1 MQELYDIKDDYIKEL
16 KKYKGKEITT
26 QSLEIVDTLVHTIKN
41 LCKVIEDCEK
51 ESYGRHMSM
60 NYGTNYGV
68 NNMNPNYGYMPEM
81 YGAQGRGPG
90 AARDS
95 MGRYAAGNDMMSELN
110 SLAMS
115 MPDEQSR
122 QAIQNIMSKYR

>member
-16 KKYKGKEITT
+16 KKYKGKEINIQT
-26 QSLEIVDTLVHTIKN
+26 LEIVDTLAHTIKN
-41 LCKVIEDCEK
+41 LCKIIEFCEK

-60 NYGTNYGV
+60 NYGANNYNANYG
-68 NNMNPNYGYMPEM
+68 NNYGYVPEM
-81 YGAQGRGPG
+81 YGAQGRVPG

-122 QAIQNIMSKYR
+122 QAIQNVMSKYR

>member
-1 MQELYDIKDDYIKEL
+1 
-16 KKYKGKEITT
+16 
-26 QSLEIVDTLVHTIKN
+26 
-41 LCKVIEDCEK
+41 
-51 ESYGRHMSM
+51 M
-60 NYGTNYGV
+60 NYGANYGA

-90 AARDS
+90 AARDY

>member
-26 QSLEIVDTLVHTIKN
+26 QSLEIVDTLAHTIKN

-60 NYGTNYGV
+60 NYGDILKRSAEN
-68 NNMNPNYGYMPEM
+68 
-81 YGAQGRGPG
+81 
-90 AARDS
+90 
-95 MGRYAAGNDMMSELN
+95 
-110 SLAMS
+110 
-115 MPDEQSR
+115 
-122 QAIQNIMSKYR
+122 

>member
-1 MQELYDIKDDYIKEL
+1 MQELYDIKDNYMKEL
-16 KKYKGKEITT
+16 KKYKDKEVTT
-26 QSLEIVDTLVHTIKN
+26 QSLEIVDALTHTIKN
-41 LCKVIEDCEK
+41 LNKIIEDCEK

-60 NYGTNYGV
+60 NYGGNNYNANYG
-68 NNMNPNYGYMPEM
+68 NNYGYMPEM

-95 MGRYAAGNDMMSELN
+95 MGRYAAGNDVVSDLN

-122 QAIQNIMSKYR
+122 QAVQNMMNKYR

>member
-1 MQELYDIKDDYIKEL
+1 MQELYDIKDNYMKEL
-16 KKYKGKEITT
+16 KKYKDKEITT
-26 QSLEIVDTLVHTIKN
+26 QSLEIVDALTHTIKN
-41 LCKVIEDCEK
+41 LDKIIENCEK

-60 NYGTNYGV
+60 NYGANYGV

-81 YGAQGRGPG
+81 YGGRGPG

-122 QAIQNIMSKYR
+122 QAVQNMMNKYR

>member
-1 MQELYDIKDDYIKEL
+1 M
-16 KKYKGKEITT
+16 
-26 QSLEIVDTLVHTIKN
+26 TL
-41 LCKVIEDCEK
+41 
-51 ESYGRHMSM
+51 
-60 NYGTNYGV
+60 NYGDNYGV

-81 YGAQGRGPG
+81 YGAQGCGPG
-90 AARDS
+90 
-95 MGRYAAGNDMMSELN
+95 AAGNDMMSELN

>member
-16 KKYKGKEITT
+16 KKYKGKEITVQT
-26 QSLEIVDTLVHTIKN
+26 LEIVDTLAHTIKN
-41 LCKVIEDCEK
+41 LCKVIEECEK

-60 NYGTNYGV
+60 NYGANNYNANYG
-68 NNMNPNYGYMPEM
+68 NNYGYVPEM

-122 QAIQNIMSKYR
+122 QAVQSIMNKYR

>member
-16 KKYKGKEITT
+16 KKYKGKEINVQT
-26 QSLEIVDTLVHTIKN
+26 LEIVDTLAHTIKN
-41 LCKVIEDCEK
+41 LCKVIEECEK

-60 NYGTNYGV
+60 NYGANNY
-68 NNMNPNYGYMPEM
+68 NANYGYMPEM

-95 MGRYAAGNDMMSELN
+95 MGRYAAGSGDMMSELN

-122 QAIQNIMSKYR
+122 QAIQSIMNKYR

>member
-1 MQELYDIKDDYIKEL
+1 M
-16 KKYKGKEITT
+16 
-26 QSLEIVDTLVHTIKN
+26 TL
-41 LCKVIEDCEK
+41 
-51 ESYGRHMSM
+51 
-60 NYGTNYGV
+60 NYGDNNY
-68 NNMNPNYGYMPEM
+68 NANYSNNYGYMPEM

-90 AARDS
+90 AARDF

-115 MPDEQSR
+115 MPDEQNR

>member
-16 KKYKGKEITT
+16 KKYKGKEITVQT
-26 QSLEIVDTLVHTIKN
+26 LEIVDTLAHTIKN
-41 LCKVIEDCEK
+41 LCKVIEECEK

-60 NYGTNYGV
+60 NYGANNYNANYG
-68 NNMNPNYGYMPEM
+68 NNYGYMPEM
-81 YGAQGRGPG
+81 YGAHGRGPG

-95 MGRYAAGNDMMSELN
+95 IGRYAAGNDMMSELN

-122 QAIQNIMSKYR
+122 QAIQSIMNKYR